1 MIANMACCLCKS
13 SHFKESRRSHQIDK
27 MLREDKRR
35 LRREIRILLLGAGES
50 GKSTIIKQMK
60 IIHGESLFDDESVEE
75 VRHNIYQNILK
86 GIKVLIDARS
96 KLEIEWGNAEK
107 VANAVNLVSRVDTKN
122 KITPEY
128 FFRYVS
134 LIDCI
139 WNDSGIQQTYQRRNL
154 FQLSDGFYYL
164 MSNLKRISSGK
175 YIPTNADILHSRVPT
190 KSVIE
195 FSVKIKGV
203 PFVFIDVGGQRAQR
217 TKWLSCLDNVSS
229 ILFIV
234 SSIEYDQFLVEERSK
249 NRLEES
255 LAIFETIINH
265 ESFNTISSI
274 IFFNKTDLLI
284 EKLKNIRERKKH
296 LMKTKKSDTFNDTID
311 LYFPQ
316 FHGDPTDLK
325 QVQSFFIHLFQS
337 KCHIR
342 REKRLYF
349 HWTTAVSTENI
360 SLVFKDVRSVIL
372 EQNLAQI
379 MLN

>member
-154 FQLSDGFYYL
+154 FQLVSCFVAPL
-164 MSNLKRISSGK
+164 NSLLKHSLTPLERW
-175 YIPTNADILHSRVPT
+175 IL
-190 KSVIE
+190 
-195 FSVKIKGV
+195 
-203 PFVFIDVGGQRAQR
+203 
-217 TKWLSCLDNVSS
+217 LLD
-229 ILFIV
+229 
-234 SSIEYDQFLVEERSK
+234 E
-249 NRLEES
+249 
-255 LAIFETIINH
+255 
-265 ESFNTISSI
+265 
-274 IFFNKTDLLI
+274 
-284 EKLKNIRERKKH
+284 
-296 LMKTKKSDTFNDTID
+296 
-311 LYFPQ
+311 
-316 FHGDPTDLK
+316 
-325 QVQSFFIHLFQS
+325 QS
-337 KCHIR
+337 K
-342 REKRLYF
+342 
-349 HWTTAVSTENI
+349 ENFI
-360 SLVFKDVRSVIL
+360 WQVHSHQCGYSPL
-372 EQNLAQI
+372 
-379 MLN
+379 